1 MKKTC
6 KRRALLVCVVSLLI
20 VVYGCEPL
28 KKSSDGEVQNEE
40 GRETLRI
47 ERFKENV
54 RRDGD
59 TLYLKVESGAYLT
72 LKDPKSCDLY
82 LPCDY
87 EFVDY
92 YIDSGFYLIFAG
104 YYEGEDYIMISDK
117 DGKKYSVTDIPR
129 LSPDK
134 ERFVSASACEAFC
147 RNGVF
152 IWRIV
157 DGDLVSELS
166 YEPFEPPVN
175 EYALYSFIEWTDD
188 KTILLSKYIRSIEEF
203 CPKTLDITYPVV
215 LKLEDGEWKF
225 YDDLSSDTVKCGPN
239 EINTD

>member
-1 MKKTC
+1 MEETYKKI
-6 KRRALLVCVVSLLI
+6 ALLVYVLSLLI
-20 VVYGCEPL
+20 VAYGCASL
-28 KKSSDGEVQNEE
+28 KKSSNGAVQNEE
-40 GRETLRI
+40 GQETLRI

-92 YIDSGFYLIFAG
+92 YSDQGFYLIFAG
-104 YYEGEDYIMISDK
+104 YYESQDYIMISDK
-117 DGKKYSVTDIPR
+117 DGKEYSVNHLPI

-134 ERFVSASACEAFC
+134 ERFISASACEAFC
-147 RNGVF
+147 INGVF

-157 DGDLVSELS
+157 DGDLVSELF
-166 YEPFEPPVN
+166 YKPFEPPVN
-175 EYALYSFIEWTDD
+175 EYALYSFIEWTDN
-188 KTILLSKYIRSIEEF
+188 KTILLSKYIRSIKEF
-203 CPKTLDITYPVV
+203 CPKTLDMTHPVV
-215 LKLEDGEWKF
+215 LKLEDGEWRF
-225 YDDLSSDTVKCGPN
+225 YEDLSRDTVKCGPN
-239 EINTD
+239 EINTN